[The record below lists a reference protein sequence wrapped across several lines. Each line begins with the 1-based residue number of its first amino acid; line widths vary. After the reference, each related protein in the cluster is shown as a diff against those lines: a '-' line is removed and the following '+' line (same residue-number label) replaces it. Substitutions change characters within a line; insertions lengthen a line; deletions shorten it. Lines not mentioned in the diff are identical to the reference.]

1 MHSKFLEWIKQTLYD
16 IKRFE
21 YLLVSAAKFS
31 SQNEATLHDRSIF
44 GHLLTNHDFESAT
57 LK

>member
-1 MHSKFLEWIKQTLYD
+1 MHSTFLVWIKQTLYD
-16 IKRFE
+16 IMRFE
-21 YLLVSAAKFS
+21 YLLVSAAMLF
-31 SQNEATLHDRSIF
+31 SQNEATPHDRSIF